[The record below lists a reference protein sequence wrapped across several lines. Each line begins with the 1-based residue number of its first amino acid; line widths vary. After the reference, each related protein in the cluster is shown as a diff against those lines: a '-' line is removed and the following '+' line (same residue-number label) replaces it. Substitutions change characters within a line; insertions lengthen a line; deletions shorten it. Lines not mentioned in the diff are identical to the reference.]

1 MRVTNSMIS
10 NSSQAHIANA
20 KNQLM
25 TAENQYTTQKK
36 ILRPSDDP
44 AIAIR
49 SLQLRTTYT
58 QIQQY
63 VEKNVQDGMSWM
75 DTTETALK
83 NVNTIL
89 ENMKGYL
96 NQGANDYLEKD
107 ERTSVVAV
115 LKQYAKS
122 ILEDE
127 GNADYSGRYMFTGY
141 RTDTSLIFPDETTNL
156 DYTITEK
163 FTATNLKT
171 VTRVESGLKYNA
183 GDAASDYISN
193 SAQESKVTFVQVAY
207 QQIKDIQGITL
218 TDSNG
223 AVTNLNVQ
231 AVSMNDANA
240 YNVDQYNAGNG
251 TSVDAILIKE
261 TGEIVFSANTLTDIQ
276 NGGGT
281 IEVQYEKDSFN
292 KSEIRPE
299 MYFACECTNTTT
311 NKTYQYADPTDQ
323 DIRYEINFGQT
334 SVINTQAKDAIS
346 TDIYRTIDYIVQ
358 TVEAMDELEE
368 RIKEVD
374 AMIKNETY
382 PAGEKAAV
390 EELQKQLANEKQLR
404 TSVMTEA
411 FSQGLTM
418 VDKAQDKLNVAT
430 ADLGTRY
437 KRLEMTYEKLQDQQT
452 DTEEKLSNNED
463 VDIADAYI
471 NLSQA
476 DNLYQASLS
485 ATAKILGNS
494 LLNYI

>member
-223 AVTNLNVQ
+223 VVTNLNVQ